1 LQIRLKEMS
10 IVDSS
15 HKETENTL
23 IRRSEIQTSNA
34 GRGGSARYWKTP
46 RKEKTAHKKIQ
57 DKETL

>member
-1 LQIRLKEMS
+1 MS